1 MFCGFVGGTSR
12 DCLNNSGEG
21 SPALHQDSPCDSCKG
36 CHQRNISHPTKLT
49 HRVLARHYINAHGNV
64 GLEMRIQRNFN
75 PAILV
80 VDFNQTSECFDFRI
94 GLQSVL
100 VGNSFWI
107 TSAGSSVSGRGM
119 AGFGLGI
126 FKSLACTD
134 AMGRAV

>member
-100 VGNSFWI
+100 VGEFFLDNFGRFFGVRKGHGWI
-107 TSAGSSVSGRGM
+107 RLRNIQITC
-119 AGFGLGI
+119 LY
-126 FKSLACTD
+126 
-134 AMGRAV
+134 